1 MFDVIF
7 FRWAYIERMMP
18 KLTVLQF
25 KALVSEKPESGL
37 ECPFDI
43 MLEIPREMEVLLDG
57 IPNIEL

>member
-1 MFDVIF
+1 MDIYRKDDAETDSF
-7 FRWAYIERMMP
+7 A
-18 KLTVLQF
+18 VLQF

-57 IPNIEL
+57 IPNIDL

>member
-1 MFDVIF
+1 MGIYRKDDAETESF
-7 FRWAYIERMMP
+7 A
-18 KLTVLQF
+18 F

>member
-1 MFDVIF
+1 
-7 FRWAYIERMMP
+7 MMP

-57 IPNIEL
+57 IPKIEL